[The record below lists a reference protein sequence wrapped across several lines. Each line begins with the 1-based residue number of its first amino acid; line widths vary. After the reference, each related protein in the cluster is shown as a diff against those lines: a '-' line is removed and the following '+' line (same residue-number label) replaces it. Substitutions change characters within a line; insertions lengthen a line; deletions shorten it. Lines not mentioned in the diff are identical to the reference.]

1 MIVLTHSSVQPILSK
16 SQNVVIIEYSLTSLI
31 PGGTTSDNISL
42 RLPDIR
48 LIGLTYCPKLVS
60 VKTMCESAN
69 YQINFAETLSKLL
82 LEDIVLQ
89 VRSIDKIYY
98 ETNMEI
104 FCNTHNDN
112 NEIIL
117 SINNNDVV
125 NINSMLIRLV
135 YEVFQYTLVQ
145 NP

>member
-1 MIVLTHSSVQPILSK
+1 MIVLTHTSVQPILSK
-16 SQNVVIIEYSLTSLI
+16 SQNVVIIEYTLNELI
-31 PGGTTSDNISL
+31 SGGTTSDDISL

-60 VKTMCESAN
+60 VKTICESSN
-69 YQINFAETLSKLL
+69 YSLNFAENLNKLL
-82 LEDIVLQ
+82 LEDVVLQ
-89 VRSIDKIYY
+89 VININQIYY
-98 ETNMEI
+98 ETHMEI

-112 NEIIL
+112 HEIIL
-117 SINNNDVV
+117 SVVNNDVV
-125 NINSMLIRLV
+125 DINNMSIRLV